1 MASKLCCLLLK
12 NWNTIIRVHGLSPPL
27 PFCSCVPPQVQFCGV
42 AFRSEGRPVCLHEK
56 VVVQL
61 SPPDQEPFHRS
72 DVCLPDFPS
81 VAASS
86 PKATGPT
93 SCWVVARSKP
103 PLLLCGISSNGLH
116 VAQQE
121 DSEIALC
128 FLFSM
133 AWLESANREQ
143 EQQKGRRERCLL
155 SGQGDVFRVPWE
167 DLVYPQFISLPHAD
181 NDGDVL
187 IDTSVVPCRE
197 SGSFCNDVKPL
208 TVSKKSDQSPRSS
221 EEENA
226 EGECVELNELPLPSF
241 SPQKGSLTQSLSL
254 QVKVRTGTHAQRN
267 TAAIKD
273 TPQPNNVHIGDA
285 RRSSSPSTINSQT
298 SASPPARSEEQG
310 GGSCREKSRMFAKE
324 TEGKDSGCNEQQKDH
339 TIEEQEK
346 VEGRDTAGGR
356 KESDGEEM
364 DEDGLGEE
372 VEVEE
377 EVHVIIQQNREGLQ
391 EEEPMKEDEKKA
403 GTRDVDSCAGTCSDG
418 SYCEKDTELCEM
430 NTEQTESVDSEKEK
444 PVLSPPSPGAEEGF
458 ESRQK
463 EEKKEGVD
471 VKGATEINSE
481 GISSFPLSFS
491 MNEASRL
498 SPSHRPP
505 HLPAYHSCRSP
516 CSSQG
521 NRTRGCQV
529 YPDPANQSIH
539 CAAEVGG
546 SVPTR

>member
-1 MASKLCCLLLK
+1 MACLLP
-12 NWNTIIRVHGLSPPL
+12 S
-27 PFCSCVPPQVQFCGV
+27 CSAPVFTPQVQFRGV

-56 VVVQL
+56 AVVQL
-61 SPPDQEPFHRS
+61 RPPDQEPFHRS
-72 DVCLPDFPS
+72 DACLPDFPS
-81 VAASS
+81 PSS
-86 PKATGPT
+86 PRATGT
-93 SCWVVARSKP
+93 SSCWVVARYKP

-121 DSEIALC
+121 DSEIAPR

-143 EQQKGRRERCLL
+143 EQPKGRRERCLL

-181 NDGDVL
+181 HDGDVL
-187 IDTSVVPCRE
+187 IDASVVPCRE
-197 SGSFCNDVKPL
+197 SGSFRNDVKPL
-208 TVSKKSDQSPRSS
+208 SVSKESDQSPRSS

-226 EGECVELNELPLPSF
+226 EGERVELNELPLPSF

-254 QVKVRTGTHAQRN
+254 QVKVRTGTHAQQN

-273 TPQPNNVHIGDA
+273 TPHIGDA
-285 RRSSSPSTINSQT
+285 RRSSSRSTINAQT
-298 SASPPARSEEQG
+298 SASPTARSEEQG
-310 GGSCREKSRMFAKE
+310 GGSCGEKSRMFAKE
-324 TEGKDSGCNEQQKDH
+324 REGKDSGCNEQQKDH
-339 TIEEQEK
+339 AIEEQEQ

-364 DEDGLGEE
+364 DEDGLEEE

-377 EVHVIIQQNREGLQ
+377 EVHVIIQQNPERLQ

-403 GTRDVDSCAGTCSDG
+403 GTRDVDWCSDG

-430 NTEQTESVDSEKEK
+430 NTEQSGCVDSEKEK
-444 PVLSPPSPGAEEGF
+444 PLLSPPSPGPE

-463 EEKKEGVD
+463 EEKKEGVG
-471 VKGATEINSE
+471 VKGPAEINSE

-491 MNEASRL
+491 MNEASRV

-516 CSSQG
+516 CSSQA
-521 NRTRGCQV
+521 NRTRGCPV
-529 YPDPANQSIH
+529 YPDSANQSLH

>member
-12 NWNTIIRVHGLSPPL
+12 KWNTIIGAHGLSPPFL
-27 PFCSCVPPQVQFCGV
+27 LCSCVPPQVQFCGV

-56 VVVQL
+56 VVVQP

-72 DVCLPDFPS
+72 DACLPDFPS

-86 PKATGPT
+86 PKATGTT

-133 AWLESANREQ
+133 AWLESAKREQ

-167 DLVYPQFISLPHAD
+167 DLVYPQFINLPHAD
-181 NDGDVL
+181 NDEDVL

-197 SGSFCNDVKPL
+197 SGSVCNDVKPL
-208 TVSKKSDQSPRSS
+208 SVCKESDQSPRSS

-226 EGECVELNELPLPSF
+226 EGERVELNELPLPSF
-241 SPQKGSLTQSLSL
+241 SPQRGSLTQSLSL
-254 QVKVRTGTHAQRN
+254 QVKVRTGTHAQQN

-273 TPQPNNVHIGDA
+273 TPQPNSVHTGDA
-285 RRSSSPSTINSQT
+285 RHSSSPSTINAQT
-298 SASPPARSEEQG
+298 SAPPPARSEEQG
-310 GGSCREKSRMFAKE
+310 GGSWRETSRMFAKE
-324 TEGKDSGCNEQQKDH
+324 IEGKDSGCNEQQKDR
-339 TIEEQEK
+339 TVEEQEQ
-346 VEGRDTAGGR
+346 VEGRDTAGGQ

-364 DEDGLGEE
+364 DEDGLEAE

-377 EVHVIIQQNREGLQ
+377 EVHVIIQQNRERLQ
-391 EEEPMKEDEKKA
+391 EVEPMKEDEKKA
-403 GTRDVDSCAGTCSDG
+403 GTQDVDSCAGTCSDG
-418 SYCEKDTELCEM
+418 SYCDKDTELCEM
-430 NTEQTESVDSEKEK
+430 NTEQTGCVESEKEK
-444 PVLSPPSPGAEEGF
+444 PVLSPPSPGDEC
-458 ESRQK
+458 RQK

-471 VKGATEINSE
+471 VKGAAEINGE

-498 SPSHRPP
+498 SLSHRPP

-516 CSSQG
+516 CSSQA
-521 NRTRGCQV
+521 NRTRGCPV
-529 YPDPANQSIH
+529 YPDSANQSLH

-546 SVPTR
+546 SVPPR